1 MGNPSEWREAESQHF
16 KIIYRSSHSYLVS
29 HILNSA
35 ENSLKKLMEI
45 FDYKPKEKIIIN
57 TYDVYDFGFAAATAV
72 PTNFIRLEIEPLEA
86 GYEAIL
92 FNERFQWL
100 LNHELVHIVVNDNPS
115 KVERIFRSIFG
126 KVSPEQQQPLTAFFS
141 LLTNY
146 DRYTPRWHQE
156 AIAVFIETWL
166 SGGYGRSLGNF
177 DEMYFRAM
185 VSEGKEFPTDI
196 ELETILSQNSFL
208 LENIFYLYGTRFITY
223 LAANYGQH
231 KVIEWYKTK
240 PGEFYSSYTGR
251 FEDVFGIDMKDAWNS
266 FLKNEIKF
274 QQKNIKKIKTYPITK
289 LNPLFNEA
297 TGWVAQPFFSQKR
310 NSILFGY
317 HKPHNLAGIQ
327 ELNLSTFK
335 SRKIGDL
342 QTPSIYQV
350 ASTAYDSEK
359 DIFFFTT
366 NNNQLFRDIW
376 KLNPETG
383 DEEMLFENCRVGD
396 LTVSPQM
403 HELWGVRHSS
413 GHATLVYSTFPY
425 NSLQNVVS
433 FNVGDNIQN
442 LSVNPDGNF
451 LAAVLHKTN
460 GDQSLI
466 LIDLEKLKAGENFK
480 YLTISSKGSPESP
493 SWSRDGKEIY
503 WSAYINGVSNIYK
516 TNSELLKPVPLS
528 NTVVGLFKPVYLSKD
543 SLFAF
548 EFTSDG
554 FMPVIIPN
562 KPVENLSAIE
572 YFGEKIVDK
581 SPEVENWN
589 ISAEKVDKYSVPIK
603 AGTSY
608 NSFSN
613 LQVLTFIPIITGFEK
628 QKVLGIFTH
637 ISDPLLFHD
646 ITLEA
651 GYAPFDEFPKLPKYH
666 VKFKYEFKK
675 QLTIGIDYNAP
686 DFYDLFNTR
695 KRGTI
700 GTKYRIGYSNYWIY
714 NNPLKMK
721 QTTEIAL
728 YTNNRFYNDN
738 LLEIIAPDFLVAQ
751 TVFNSK
757 DLRKSIG
764 SSNYE
769 KGNEF
774 NITAMAFSANPS
786 NPQTSAQFYAEWDN
800 YSTWIGKHNVLHFK
814 TAGGYHIKNDLLIQS
829 KFFFGGFGNRKVEN
843 EDVKQYRKVFRFPGI
858 AIYSLA
864 ADQFGK
870 FMIENDFPPI
880 RFGNLNIG
888 SQLVNHIDA
897 SIYSQGLVVNSFDN
911 KTYDTYLTI
920 GGQINIIF
928 KHWFNLESTFSAGAA
943 NAWYR
948 DKESW
953 EWFLSYKL
961 LRN

>member
-166 SGGYGRSLGNF
+166 SGGYGRSLSNF

-297 TGWVAQPFFSQKR
+297 TGWVAQPFYSQKR

-327 ELNLSTFK
+327 ELNLSTLK

-460 GDQSLI
+460 GEQSLI

-493 SWSRDGKEIY
+493 SWSPDGKEIY

-675 QLTIGIDYNAP
+675 QLTIGVDYNAP

-829 KFFFGGFGNRKVEN
+829 KFFFGGFGNREVEN